1 MKKRVLALMLVGAFA
16 MQSVAALGAELD
28 ISEEIIEADIV
39 IADDSAED
47 ETLTVDENTASAEDE
62 EVVGNEVQSITVED
76 QTGEEASEEP
86 TMIVERTKISGTALY
101 WSLDS
106 AGTLSITG
114 SGKIP
119 NYTSSNPPWWHSTKK
134 YQDMI
139 KLIVLSEKVT
149 QIGTSAFYG
158 CKNLETINIPASVVT
173 IGKKAFWTDKSLKD
187 ITINNPEC
195 EILEDNVNPT
205 IPTGTVH
212 GYPNSTAQA
221 YVERHQGEDKYKGL
235 VFDCL
240 HSWGEG
246 TVTVKATC
254 DTDGVMTYTCACGAT
269 KTEPIPAG
277 HDWDDGEVT
286 KEPTCSAEGEKTY
299 TCNDCEKTKTEAIP
313 VDPDKHAWDDG
324 EVTKEPTCS
333 AEGEKTY
340 TCKDC
345 EKTKTEAIPVDPDK
359 HAWDDWGVTTPAT
372 CEENGEETRIC
383 KNNTAH
389 TETREITATGHKWGE
404 WEVTTPATCEKA
416 GVETRICKNNSSHTE
431 TRSIEA
437 TGHKWDSGTVTTP
450 ATCNKAGVKTYK
462 CTNDGCTK
470 TYTETIPATGNH
482 TYETIITKAKPG
494 ADGSIVEKCAV
505 CGKVKSKTAIA
516 APKTVTL
523 SSDTY
528 TYTGSAKKPTVK
540 VEDSAGKT
548 ISSSNYT
555 VQYASGRT
563 LVGSYKVTVTFK
575 GSKYTGSKS
584 AVFRITPKKT
594 TLKSVTAAKK
604 AFTVKWN
611 KQSPQTTGYQI
622 RYSTSSKFTNAT
634 TVTVKGSSTLSKKI
648 SKVSAKKKYYVKVR
662 TYKTVNGRRYYSGWS
677 SVKTVTTKK

>member
-1 MKKRVLALMLVGAFA
+1 MKKRVLALMLVGAVA

-254 DTDGVMTYTCACGAT
+254 DTDGVMT
-269 KTEPIPAG
+269 
-277 HDWDDGEVT
+277 
-286 KEPTCSAEGEKTY
+286 
-299 TCNDCEKTKTEAIP
+299 
-313 VDPDKHAWDDG
+313 
-324 EVTKEPTCS
+324 
-333 AEGEKTY
+333 
-340 TCKDC
+340 
-345 EKTKTEAIPVDPDK
+345 
-359 HAWDDWGVTTPAT
+359 
-372 CEENGEETRIC
+372 
-383 KNNTAH
+383 
-389 TETREITATGHKWGE
+389 
-404 WEVTTPATCEKA
+404 
-416 GVETRICKNNSSHTE
+416 
-431 TRSIEA
+431 
-437 TGHKWDSGTVTTP
+437 
-450 ATCNKAGVKTYK
+450 
-462 CTNDGCTK
+462 
-470 TYTETIPATGNH
+470 
-482 TYETIITKAKPG
+482 
-494 ADGSIVEKCAV
+494 
-505 CGKVKSKTAIA
+505 
-516 APKTVTL
+516 
-523 SSDTY
+523 
-528 TYTGSAKKPTVK
+528 
-540 VEDSAGKT
+540 
-548 ISSSNYT
+548 
-555 VQYASGRT
+555 
-563 LVGSYKVTVTFK
+563 
-575 GSKYTGSKS
+575 
-584 AVFRITPKKT
+584 
-594 TLKSVTAAKK
+594 
-604 AFTVKWN
+604 
-611 KQSPQTTGYQI
+611 
-622 RYSTSSKFTNAT
+622 
-634 TVTVKGSSTLSKKI
+634 
-648 SKVSAKKKYYVKVR
+648 
-662 TYKTVNGRRYYSGWS
+662 
-677 SVKTVTTKK
+677 

>member
-277 HDWDDGEVT
+277 HDWGD
-286 KEPTCSAEGEKTY
+286 
-299 TCNDCEKTKTEAIP
+299 
-313 VDPDKHAWDDG
+313 
-324 EVTKEPTCS
+324 
-333 AEGEKTY
+333 
-340 TCKDC
+340 
-345 EKTKTEAIPVDPDK
+345 
-359 HAWDDWGVTTPAT
+359 
-372 CEENGEETRIC
+372 
-383 KNNTAH
+383 
-389 TETREITATGHKWGE
+389 
-404 WEVTTPATCEKA
+404 WEVTTPAACEEE
-416 GVETRICKNNSSHTE
+416 GVETRTCKNDPKHTE
-431 TRSIEA
+431 TRKIDAIGHDWGDWEVTTPAACEEEGVETRTCKIDSKHTETRKTEA
-437 TGHKWDSGTVTTP
+437 TGHDWDNGTVTKP
-450 ATCNKAGVKTYK
+450 ATCAEDGAKTYK
-462 CTNDGCTK
+462 CINAGCTETK
-470 TYTETIPATGNH
+470 TEKIPATGNH
-482 TYETIITKAKPG
+482 TYETVITKAKPG

>member
-246 TVTVKATC
+246 PVTVKATC

-277 HDWDDGEVT
+277 HDWGDWEVT
-286 KEPTCSAEGEKTY
+286 TPAACEEEGVETRTCKNDPKHTETRKIDAIGHDWGDWEVTTPAACEEEGVETR
-299 TCNDCEKTKTEAIP
+299 TCKNDPKHTETRKIDAIGH
-313 VDPDKHAWDDG
+313 DWDDG

-340 TCKDC
+340 TCKNC
-345 EKTKTEAIPVDPDK
+345 EKTKTEEIAIDSDK
-359 HAWDDWGVTTPAT
+359 HDWSD
-372 CEENGEETRIC
+372 
-383 KNNTAH
+383 
-389 TETREITATGHKWGE
+389 
-404 WEVTTPATCEKA
+404 WEVTTPAACEEE
-416 GVETRICKNNSSHTE
+416 GVETRTCKIDSKHTE
-431 TRSIEA
+431 TRKTEA
-437 TGHKWDSGTVTTP
+437 TGHDWDNGTVTKP
-450 ATCNKAGVKTYK
+450 ATCAEDGAKTYK
-462 CTNDGCTK
+462 CINAGCTETK
-470 TYTETIPATGNH
+470 TEKIPATGNH
-482 TYETIITKAKPG
+482 TYETVITKAKPG

>member
-1 MKKRVLALMLVGAFA
+1 MKKRILTCLLIGAFA
-16 MQSVAALGAELD
+16 AQSVAALAAEID
-28 ISEEIIEADIV
+28 VSDDVIEEDIV
-39 IADDSAED
+39 LMEDAEEDAGLVID
-47 ETLTVDENTASAEDE
+47 ETAPDSGEEAVVEND
-62 EVVGNEVQSITVED
+62 VQAITVED

-149 QIGTSAFYG
+149 QIGTNAFYD

-299 TCNDCEKTKTEAIP
+299 TCKNCEKTKTEEIAI
-313 VDPDKHAWDDG
+313 DSDKH
-324 EVTKEPTCS
+324 
-333 AEGEKTY
+333 
-340 TCKDC
+340 
-345 EKTKTEAIPVDPDK
+345 
-359 HAWDDWGVTTPAT
+359 DWSD
-372 CEENGEETRIC
+372 
-383 KNNTAH
+383 
-389 TETREITATGHKWGE
+389 
-404 WEVTTPATCEKA
+404 WEVTTPAACEEE
-416 GVETRICKNNSSHTE
+416 GVETRTCANDSTHMETRSIDATGHDWGEWKVTKSATCTEDGVETRTCANNSSHTK

-494 ADGSIVEKCAV
+494 KDGSIVKKCTV
-505 CGKVKSKTAIA
+505 CGKVKSTTAIA
-516 APKTVTL
+516 APSTVTL
-523 SSDTY
+523 SSVTY

-540 VEDSAGKT
+540 VKDSAGKT

>member
-62 EVVGNEVQSITVED
+62 EVVGNEVQSITVEY

-119 NYTSSNPPWWHSTKK
+119 NYTSSNPPWWHSKKK

-299 TCNDCEKTKTEAIP
+299 TCKNCEKTKTEEIAI
-313 VDPDKHAWDDG
+313 DSDKH
-324 EVTKEPTCS
+324 
-333 AEGEKTY
+333 
-340 TCKDC
+340 
-345 EKTKTEAIPVDPDK
+345 
-359 HAWDDWGVTTPAT
+359 DWSD
-372 CEENGEETRIC
+372 
-383 KNNTAH
+383 
-389 TETREITATGHKWGE
+389 
-404 WEVTTPATCEKA
+404 WEVTTPAACEEE
-416 GVETRICKNNSSHTE
+416 GVETRTCKIDSKHTE
-431 TRSIEA
+431 TRKTEA
-437 TGHKWDSGTVTTP
+437 TGHDWDNGTVTKP
-450 ATCNKAGVKTYK
+450 ATCAEDGAKTYK
-462 CTNDGCTK
+462 CINAGCTETK
-470 TYTETIPATGNH
+470 TEKIPATGNH
-482 TYETIITKAKPG
+482 TYETVITKAKPG